1 MKRENPANFWYL
13 PMGSLQRSNNQLFG
27 GGTAVVDAI
36 KIFGFGSDCWVK
48 GKGKDM
54 VRGGRASITL

>member
-36 KIFGFGSDCWVK
+36 KIFGFGSVLLGQREGEEIW
-48 GKGKDM
+48 
-54 VRGGRASITL
+54 